1 MMNWKIIQRDVVEST
16 NDLARE
22 HLLAGDVPPPFVV
35 RSARQTKGRG
45 RGANSWWSDEGSLTF
60 TIAVRLASHAL
71 TLAHEPRLALAT
83 AVAIIEAIQPAVS
96 NPSLLGIRWPNDVEY
111 EGKKLGGILPE
122 RVETSGGTAM
132 IVGIGLNVSTRLN
145 HAPPEVERMAVS
157 LRNLASPPDLNEVFH
172 AILQR
177 FQFVLPKLASD
188 DQELTRQ
195 WDQLDRLRGHL
206 IRIDLGPRMVRGT
219 ARGIDA
225 EGALVLATD
234 TEEIRVFGGRVM
246 R

>member
-71 TLAHEPRLALAT
+71 TFAHEPRLALAT